1 MKTKEQVI
9 SHLEKNG
16 YTKKA
21 LCKILG
27 FLIGVGVKEES
38 EEFYV
43 KVSGDL
49 KWSDFWEWWNK
60 DDDEFL
66 NEEDI
71 LLSIIEDIADRY
83 SKAEDERERER
94 YETQIGWLVD
104 EFGIEYEEE
113 EDINC

>member
-9 SHLEKNG
+9 AHLKENG

-27 FLIGVGVKEES
+27 FLIGAGIKEEN

-43 KVSGDL
+43 KTSGDL
-49 KWSDFWEWWNK
+49 KWNDFWAWWTT
-60 DDDEFL
+60 EEEEIT
-66 NEEDI
+66 EEDI

-83 SKAEDERERER
+83 SNAKNEKEKER
-94 YETQIGWLVD
+94 YETQMGWLIE
-104 EFGIEYEEE
+104 EFGIEYEE
-113 EDINC
+113 DDF